1 MKQGH
6 ILALTI
12 LHGMNNIMPRISIII
27 PNHNYGQYIAD
38 AILSVKSQTLRDW
51 ECFIIDD
58 ASTDDSV
65 AVIKKS
71 IRGDKRFKLIQFK
84 SPVGASRARNAG
96 MDAATGEY
104 IAFLDSDDCYTEY
117 ALEMLLNLAISM
129 NAQIAGAQ
137 TLVVPQNFKYMP
149 QRNKDW
155 SVGRS
160 WIEQNPARFL
170 MAPKQYNWCWVWRRI
185 YRRDLIDAVR
195 FVPEFTGAGDD
206 LAFMMDLCYRT
217 RRIVE
222 TETISVYHR
231 FHNQSVMHRGFDESA
246 FDFFPTLFRYMRENI
261 CDKYPA
267 GYLRAFYR
275 GLFAYLI
282 NKTIIIPKQTGNCQ
296 DSARQVV
303 IASCKLI
310 PRRYLP
316 FRQRILCWFLSC
328 LK

>member
-1 MKQGH
+1 MWKR
-6 ILALTI
+6 TTD
-12 LHGMNNIMPRISIII
+12 NNMPRISIII

-65 AVIKKS
+65 AVIKKL
-71 IRGDKRFKLIQFK
+71 IRGDKRFKLIQF
-84 SPVGASRARNAG
+84 SEPVGASRARNAG
-96 MDAATGEY
+96 MDAATGDY

-117 ALEMLLNLAISM
+117 ALEMLLNLAVSM
-129 NAQIAGAQ
+129 DAQIAGAQ
-137 TLVVPQNFKYMP
+137 TLIVPHDFKYTP
-149 QRNKDW
+149 TNKNKDW

-160 WIEQNPARFL
+160 WIEENPARFL

-185 YRRDLIDAVR
+185 YRRDLIENIR

-206 LAFMMDLCYRT
+206 IAFMMDLCHQT
-217 RRIVE
+217 KRIVE

-231 FHNQSVMHRGFDESA
+231 LHNASVMHRGFDESA
-246 FDFFPTLFRYMRENI
+246 FQFFPILFRHMRENV

-275 GLFAYLI
+275 NLFDYMI
-282 NKTIIIPKQTGNCQ
+282 NRTIITPKQTGQCK
-296 DSARQVV
+296 DSARQTV
-303 IASCKLI
+303 IAACKLI

-316 FRQRILCWFLSC
+316 LRRRVLCWFLSC